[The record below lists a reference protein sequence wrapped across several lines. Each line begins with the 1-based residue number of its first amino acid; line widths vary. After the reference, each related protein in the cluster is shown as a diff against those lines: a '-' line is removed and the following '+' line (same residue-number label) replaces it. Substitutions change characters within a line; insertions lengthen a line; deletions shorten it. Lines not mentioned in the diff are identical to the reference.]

1 MVSLATRL
9 DKLEYLLKYAQ
20 EWNFQ
25 VLDDVSR
32 RTGRIV
38 KITRIF
44 EATGFS
50 PRKQLSIASIRK
62 LGAMSAQWES
72 LYPQTLGVQLFCH
85 VPKVLRGLLDYVI
98 LPLAPAKVLE
108 KTRVIAPR
116 ENAADRAALIA
127 WLGEG
132 GAEWLPRFLGGQS
145 DIEAK
150 DEHTVVHPNLSLKD
164 YLRDNGRE
172 FARQ

>member
-44 EATGFS
+44 EIPGFS
-50 PRKQLSIASIRK
+50 PRKQLSLATIRK
-62 LGAMSAQWES
+62 MAALSAQWES

-85 VPKVLRGLLDYVI
+85 VPKVLRGLLDYVV
-98 LPLAPAKVLE
+98 LPLMPAKVLE

-132 GAEWLPRFLGGQS
+132 GAEWLPRFLGGDS
-145 DIEAK
+145 DREAK
-150 DEHTVVHPNLSLKD
+150 DDHTALHPNRSLKD

-172 FARQ
+172 FALQ

>member
-1 MVSLATRL
+1 M
-9 DKLEYLLKYAQ
+9 
-20 EWNFQ
+20 W
-25 VLDDVSR
+25 SR
-32 RTGRIV
+32 AGT
-38 KITRIF
+38 
-44 EATGFS
+44 AC
-50 PRKQLSIASIRK
+50 
-62 LGAMSAQWES
+62 
-72 LYPQTLGVQLFCH
+72 LGVAFVCATASL
-85 VPKVLRGLLDYVI
+85 
-98 LPLAPAKVLE
+98 
-108 KTRVIAPR
+108 
-116 ENAADRAALIA
+116 RAAAELEQECVIA

>member
-1 MVSLATRL
+1 
-9 DKLEYLLKYAQ
+9 
-20 EWNFQ
+20 
-25 VLDDVSR
+25 
-32 RTGRIV
+32 
-38 KITRIF
+38 
-44 EATGFS
+44 
-50 PRKQLSIASIRK
+50 
-62 LGAMSAQWES
+62 MSAQWES

-132 GAEWLPRFLGGQS
+132 GAEWLPRFLGGDS